1 MSEELPPQAAGWEPL
16 LPWQQATAAT
26 LLADRERWPHALLL
40 AGRSGVGKRVLA
52 LNFARAL
59 LCERPQSDGGA
70 CGACPSCAYV
80 VAGAHPDL
88 RLLERLE
95 FDDEDRAVAVDAITV
110 DRIRD
115 LIAFAQLT
123 SHRQGPKLALVCPA
137 EAMNAQ
143 AANALLKTL
152 EEPPA
157 NMYLILVSHQPGRV
171 PATIVSRCRRLRAPE
186 ADPAT
191 ATAWLAKHA
200 SEQPERLLAQAG
212 GAPLLALALAD
223 PVVQREREVLLA
235 ELARPERFSPLALG
249 ARLEAAARDE
259 RKTRLGEAL
268 YWLLTWTADLAA
280 VASGGAPRFNPER
293 REALSRL
300 SAQVARVPLFRYYQA
315 LLRQRALLN
324 HPLQPRL
331 VAEALLF
338 EYRAAFA

>member
-1 MSEELPPQAAGWEPL
+1 MKLVSPMHFLGHRLSPAKKTPGAGSWVGPEPG
-16 LPWQQATAAT
+16 WA
-26 LLADRERWPHALLL
+26 LL
-40 AGRSGVGKRVLA
+40 AGRGGGVGVP
-52 LNFARAL
+52 FAPPSVFSRA
-59 LCERPQSDGGA
+59 
-70 CGACPSCAYV
+70 PS
-80 VAGAHPDL
+80 
-88 RLLERLE
+88 R
-95 FDDEDRAVAVDAITV
+95 
-110 DRIRD
+110 
-115 LIAFAQLT
+115 
-123 SHRQGPKLALVCPA
+123 
-137 EAMNAQ
+137 MNAG
-143 AANALLKTL
+143 
-152 EEPPA
+152 
-157 NMYLILVSHQPGRV
+157 H
-171 PATIVSRCRRLRAPE
+171 SRRRSAQSRAPE

-338 EYRAAFA
+338 EYRGLFAKGKS